1 MSATIFD
8 MDYRIVDTLNVDQLE
23 PSDLIEISGDIVQVK
38 SIIPIK
44 NGYAITWENEFGE
57 KDLTEV
63 DDYARFDLYVY
74 LD

>member
-8 MDYRIVDTLNVDQLE
+8 MDYRFVDTLNADQLE
-23 PSDLIEISGDIVQVK
+23 PNDLIELEGEIVLVK
-38 SIIPIK
+38 AIVSLPK
-44 NGYAITWENEFGE
+44 GYAITWENEFGE

-63 DDYARFDLYVY
+63 DDYATFNLYVY